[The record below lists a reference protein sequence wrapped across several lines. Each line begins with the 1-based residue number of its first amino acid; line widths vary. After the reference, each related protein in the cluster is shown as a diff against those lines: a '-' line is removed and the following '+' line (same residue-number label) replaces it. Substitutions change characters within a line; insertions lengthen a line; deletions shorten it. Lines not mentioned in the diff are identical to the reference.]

1 MAVFSVS
8 GKRVVVVGAG
18 SSGVA
23 AAALL
28 LARGARVTVA
38 EREPTHPAAEELGRR
53 GIDVELGEHRPET
66 FATADLLVLSPG
78 VPLTNP
84 VVANARAAG
93 VPVIGE
99 VELAFRWLK
108 GRVVAVTGTKGKS
121 TTTTLI
127 GRMLQEAGIRTFVGG
142 NIGDPL
148 AGQVER
154 STADAVHVIE
164 VSSFQL
170 ETTEQFHPWIAV
182 LLNFSPDHL
191 DRHADLAEYAAA
203 KQRIFANQ
211 TPDDWVVVN
220 AEDQAALRLAAVS
233 AARQRRFALSAE
245 IDAGV
250 VLRPGCI
257 TGVGAAGD
265 RPFIPLDAVRVVGR
279 HLLADVLAAAAV
291 ADLAGVQAD
300 AMTRAVRSFGGLEH
314 AMEVVDVVEGV
325 RFINDSKATNIDSA
339 LHSIESVETDL
350 VPILGGRF
358 KGGDPAALR
367 GPIAARARMV
377 IAIGES
383 RALFRD
389 ALRPVVP
396 VVEAETLK
404 DAVREAWAAA
414 RPAGTVLL
422 APACSS
428 FDMFANY
435 RERGEAFKRE
445 VADLARERRARER

>member
-1 MAVFSVS
+1 MAEFSVS

-23 AAALL
+23 AAELL
-28 LARGARVTVA
+28 LARGARVTLA
-38 EREPTHPAAEELGRR
+38 ERQPAHPKAEHLRR
-53 GIDVELGEHRPET
+53 LGIDVELGDHRPET
-66 FATADLLVLSPG
+66 FDVADLIVLSPG
-78 VPLTNP
+78 VALTTP
-84 VVANARAAG
+84 VVASARAAG

-99 VELAFRWLK
+99 VELASRWLK
-108 GRVVAVTGTKGKS
+108 GRIVAVTGTKGKS

-127 GRMLQEAGIRTFVGG
+127 GRMLKEAGIRTVVGG

-148 AGQVER
+148 TGQVEG

-170 ETTEQFHPWIAV
+170 ETAERFHPWIAV

-220 AEDQAALRLAAVS
+220 AEDKPALDLAAVS
-233 AARQRRFALSAE
+233 RARHRRFALSADIGE
-245 IDAGV
+245 GV
-250 VLRPGCI
+250 VIRRGFV
-257 TGVGAAGD
+257 TGVGPSGE
-265 RPFIPLDAVRVVGR
+265 RPFIPLEAVRLVGR
-279 HLLADVLAAAAV
+279 HLLADVVAAAAV
-291 ADLAGVQAD
+291 ADVAGVQAD
-300 AMTRAVRSFGGLEH
+300 AMSRAVRSFNGLEH
-314 AMEVVDVVEGV
+314 AMEVVGVVDGV
-325 RFINDSKATNIDSA
+325 RFINDSKATNIDAA
-339 LHSIESVETDL
+339 LHSIESIDTDL

-367 GPIAARARMV
+367 EPIAARARKV
-377 IAIGES
+377 VAIGES
-383 RALFRD
+383 RALFRE
-389 ALRPVVP
+389 ALSAVVP
-396 VVEAETLK
+396 VVEAATLR